1 MTKDFYSAIKER
13 RTRYGISK
21 EVSLTNERIEE
32 IISEAVKHTP
42 SAFNSQSAR
51 VMILLGE
58 NHDRLWEITKES
70 LRQIVPRENFSP
82 TEEKIES
89 FKNGYGSVLFF
100 EDENIVKSLQ
110 QQFPTYKE
118 NFPVWSQHSNG
129 MLQYVIWT
137 ALTVEGLG
145 ASLQHYNEVIEE
157 KVIENWDIPK
167 GWKLIAQMPFGKPV
181 ANPNDK
187 EFMPLKERVKTLY

>member
-21 EVSLTNERIEE
+21 EVSVTNDRIEE

-110 QQFPTYKE
+110 EQFPTYKE